1 MFILCLRLFSG
12 SGNFPADIKFTGLEK
27 NFKKKKKIQLFT
39 PFLDKNKRPIRQMD
53 TYTFFSKFPTPSFS
67 EYFFEIHRSHKL
79 KFSINNLSF
88 SLAQWGENYT
98 QKCRTSQ
105 NQSQLLV
112 TNEQTTSHSRGRGPV
127 ITPTK

>member
-1 MFILCLRLFSG
+1 MG
-12 SGNFPADIKFTGLEK
+12 
-27 NFKKKKKIQLFT
+27 
-39 PFLDKNKRPIRQMD
+39 

-127 ITPTK
+127 ITPTKYRITNSPISHRESSFFVFSSHRIILSKDLNENKVSIFNL